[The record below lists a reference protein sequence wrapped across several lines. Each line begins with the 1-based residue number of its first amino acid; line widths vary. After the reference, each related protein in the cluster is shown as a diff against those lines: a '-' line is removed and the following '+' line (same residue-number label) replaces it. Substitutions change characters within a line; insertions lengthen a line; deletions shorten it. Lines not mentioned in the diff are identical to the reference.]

1 MTDNDKATL
10 MMILFNLVLKST
22 EVSKQM
28 LSDDVKESQVN
39 TLINKIIIEAQ
50 QEILELTK

>member
-1 MTDNDKATL
+1 MTENDKATL

-28 LSDDVKESQVN
+28 LSDDVTESQVN

>member
-10 MMILFNLVLKST
+10 MMILFNVVLKST

>member
-1 MTDNDKATL
+1 MTENDKATL